1 MVKEEV
7 YGEVKELVLKVLEI
21 QKNQQTIDETSLINL
36 GLDSIKTISLV
47 ILIEEHFGIEL
58 EDEDL
63 LFENYSS
70 IERITQMIKKYI

>member
-7 YGEVKELVLKVLEI
+7 YSDVKELVLEVLKK
-21 QKNQQTIDETSLINL
+21 QKNQQINDVTSLVDL
-36 GLDSIKTISLV
+36 GLDSVTTISLI
-47 ILIEEHFGIEL
+47 ILIEEHFDIEL